1 MVGWGQGRQGVF
13 YEYLDKWQNRDSSE
27 TKVDQ
32 SQARKPRYGDEEF
45 VFFLIASTRIE
56 LAGSRNIA
64 VAVGGATNEPG
75 GGANVS
81 DYIYSDGPSIGH
93 NSGSVSV
100 STTVF
105 TYSLRIHYEYQQ
117 FT

>member
-13 YEYLDKWQNRDSSE
+13 YEYLDKWQNRIFRDSSA

-81 DYIYSDGPSIGH
+81 DYIYTAMALQLD
-93 NSGSVSV
+93 
-100 STTVF
+100 TTLV
-105 TYSLRIHYEYQQ
+105 
-117 FT
+117 